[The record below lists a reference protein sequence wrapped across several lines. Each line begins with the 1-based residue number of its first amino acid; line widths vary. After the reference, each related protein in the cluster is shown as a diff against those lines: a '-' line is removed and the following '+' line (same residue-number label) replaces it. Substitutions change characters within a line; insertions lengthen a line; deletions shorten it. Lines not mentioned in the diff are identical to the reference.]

1 MKLQSAH
8 PKPRR
13 SKAPLVLLFLIALLV
28 GGTVYLSTSVEPQP
42 TQTIEQEIAS
52 DAE

>member
-1 MKLQSAH
+1 MKLQSAYS
-8 PKPRR
+8 KPRR
-13 SKAPLVLLFLIALLV
+13 SKVPFVLLFIIVLLV

-42 TQTIEQEIAS
+42 TQTIEEEIAS